1 MANWGRNQR
10 KQMGDDDSSGN
21 NNNYKESSP
30 STVTH
35 QNAGGSRGN
44 ASFLDNSPVL
54 RQQPNKNYSKHQSVT
69 VSENMRDLIAFKL
82 RNSLMNPP
90 PAIINPPQQ
99 VNMEN
104 MSEVDLNQFGE
115 HHQTLIKIVSISSLK
130 AFINLSLN
138 NPCVEIGSRTHPHP
152 K

>member
-1 MANWGRNQR
+1 MANGGRQQR
-10 KQMGDDDSSGN
+10 KHVGDGDSSGN
-21 NNNYKESSP
+21 NNNIKDSSP
-30 STVTH
+30 SSVTH

-44 ASFLDNSPVL
+44 GPFLDNSPVL
-54 RQQPNKNYSKHQSVT
+54 RQQPTKNYSKHQSVS

-82 RNSLMNPP
+82 RNSLLNPP

-99 VNMEN
+99 VNLEN
-104 MSEVDLNQFGE
+104 LNEVDLNQFGE
-115 HHQTLIKIVSISSLK
+115 HHQTLIKIVSIYTLK
-130 AFINLSLN
+130 ALKILSLN